1 MVLPVL
7 FATLVMV
14 VILSIVVV
22 DVNTRTW
29 SYCLVFSAIS
39 TASSASVCA
48 LAGGLEKTVPSLIR
62 TSNLPYF
69 L

>member
-7 FATLVMV
+7 LATLVIV

-22 DVNTRTW
+22 DVKKIRL

-48 LAGGLEKTVPSLIR
+48 FTFGLDRVVP
-62 TSNLPYF
+62 F
-69 L
+69 CD

>member
-7 FATLVMV
+7 LAFVIV
-14 VILSIVVV
+14 VIRSIVVV
-22 DVNTRTW
+22 DVNTSTW

-48 LAGGLEKTVPSLIR
+48 FTFGLDRVVP
-62 TSNLPYF
+62 F
-69 L
+69 CD

>member
-1 MVLPVL
+1 
-7 FATLVMV
+7 MV

-39 TASSASVCA
+39 FAKSASVCA
-48 LAGGLEKTVPSLIR
+48 FTFGLDRVVPFCNYTGLIYR
-62 TSNLPYF
+62 IFFSVGLNNLP